1 MDRTTEKQLLRLLVG
16 ELSESKA
23 REIRQRLENEGELRQ
38 EFAALQ
44 ERWESLDLPPLQS
57 VHPSFTSRVV
67 RQAVTGPS
75 VGAVGLGRST
85 PLWTRATAAVALAG
99 GILVG
104 ALLVSPSESED
115 WTAWD
120 AVELTQAEVYW
131 ETMSVSSDDLVQEDL
146 P

>member
-1 MDRTTEKQLLRLLVG
+1 MDRRTEKQLIRLLAG
-16 ELSESKA
+16 ELSEADA
-23 REIRQRLENEGELRQ
+23 REIRQRIATEGDLRRA
-38 EFAALQ
+38 FTSLQ
-44 ERWESLDLPPLQS
+44 ERWEALEPPPLQS

-85 PLWTRATAAVALAG
+85 SFWTRATAAVALAAG
-99 GILVG
+99 VLVG
-104 ALLVSPSESED
+104 AFLAGPLESED

-131 ETMSVSSDDLVQEDL
+131 ETMSVSSGDLVQEDL